1 MKILRHWHKWLDAFC
16 LHSCTYNSLS
26 FTGIVNCYHYFEQI
40 CNSDLNLS
48 SSVQMTSLMTTWAI
62 FFCFI
67 LTCYLYLYKKVFHFI
82 YNYLGTKS
90 LLFIYLRSSSFRN
103 KQRERKIER
112 KRERERERERVAFII
127 RNRGNKLRYSR
138 SGWKTEQGRKT
149 FFKHFWLTS
158 FLI

>member
-90 LLFIYLRSSSFRN
+90 LLFYLPSFKWSFLDNRLTYVSKLSTWTQKGLFVVDSSFR
-103 KQRERKIER
+103 QRVSNHQET
-112 KRERERERERVAFII
+112 
-127 RNRGNKLRYSR
+127 G
-138 SGWKTEQGRKT
+138 T
-149 FFKHFWLTS
+149 
-158 FLI
+158 